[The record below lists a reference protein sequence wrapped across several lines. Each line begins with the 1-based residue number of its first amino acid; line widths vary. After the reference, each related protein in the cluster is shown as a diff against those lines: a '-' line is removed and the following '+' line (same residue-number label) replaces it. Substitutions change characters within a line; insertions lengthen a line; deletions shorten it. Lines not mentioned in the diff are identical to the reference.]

1 MKDEREAF
9 CLAFILHPSAVNR
22 EPRARVYKT
31 GQKKGNEMK
40 KLAALLAFA
49 VALVGAILLTQY
61 YSRRYSPP
69 PAQPSAPAQPPVTG
83 SGVTTSPPPTAYRE
97 AGSNV
102 PVTFKPQLVTL
113 DLAGRKGHVSLALE
127 RDPARPV
134 PASVWVWAYFFS
146 TDAPGRYCAGEP
158 VEVRQP
164 FAAGARAEVRVELSV
179 ADCPAPRT
187 PSSTYY
193 ARVNVSAESA
203 FAARLSE
210 QRISYD
216 VTQAAPVVVAVGT
229 GAGKPK

>member
-1 MKDEREAF
+1 
-9 CLAFILHPSAVNR
+9 
-22 EPRARVYKT
+22 
-31 GQKKGNEMK
+31 MK
-40 KLAALLAFA
+40 KLAGLLAFA
-49 VALVGAILLTQY
+49 VALLGAIFLTQY
-61 YSRRYSPP
+61 YTRRYSPP
-69 PAQPSAPAQPPVTG
+69 PPPPPPPAAPAQPPVTG
-83 SGVTTSPPPTAYRE
+83 AGVTTAQPP
-97 AGSNV
+97 GSYQEKNA

-113 DLAGRKGHVSLALE
+113 DLAARKGHVSLVLE
-127 RDPARPV
+127 RDPARPA

-164 FAAGARAEVRVELSV
+164 FAGGGGRAEVKVEIPV

-187 PSSTYY
+187 ASSTFY

-216 VTQAAPVVVAVGT
+216 ITQAAPVVVAGR
-229 GAGKPK
+229 K